1 MKEVLKGWLIDNAV
15 VTVKVRMRSDGLG
28 KSLLPDW
35 VNGLEM
41 YRIPCLGTN
50 WEYRILC

>member
-15 VTVKVRMRSDGLG
+15 VTVNVSMRSDGLG

-50 WEYRILC
+50 

>member
-1 MKEVLKGWLIDNAV
+1 MKEVLKGWLIDNAM

-28 KSLLPDW
+28 KSLLLDW

-41 YRIPCLGTN
+41 YSIPCLGTN
-50 WEYRILC
+50 